1 MYLIGFLF
9 GLGFD
14 TATEVAS
21 LGICAR
27 EASTGIRIWSK
38 FILPTLFTAG
48 MALIDTTGGVRM
60 PSAYR
65 WAFVKPLRKL
75 CYNRTITFVSV
86 LVALLAGGIEILGL
100 VGDRLKPQGRLGWRW
115 RAEQPFRPGWNL
127 GHRHLRAEPDRLG
140 RHLSRHPRQRDRG
153 EFRRFGIVQA
163 RRGAKGRHAEGPRTN
178 RPSAMTPHMKLL
190 LTPFILIA
198 TVAGAQDA
206 PQGGAPV
213 QMAPVTVNAGPL
225 GFIGIRC
232 SASVGMFGLI
242 SNNAH
247 IRDLVIVEVFRDS
260 AAQRAGLLA
269 QDRVLRIDGVPITDY
284 SINGLKKIGEKEKG
298 DAMELQVIGPS
309 AQVPRTVQITLG
321 ARRALPR

>member
-1 MYLIGFLF
+1 M
-9 GLGFD
+9 
-14 TATEVAS
+14 
-21 LGICAR
+21 
-27 EASTGIRIWSK
+27 
-38 FILPTLFTAG
+38 
-48 MALIDTTGGVRM
+48 
-60 PSAYR
+60 
-65 WAFVKPLRKL
+65 
-75 CYNRTITFVSV
+75 
-86 LVALLAGGIEILGL
+86 
-100 VGDRLKPQGRLGWRW
+100 
-115 RAEQPFRPGWNL
+115 
-127 GHRHLRAEPDRLG
+127 
-140 RHLSRHPRQRDRG
+140 
-153 EFRRFGIVQA
+153 
-163 RRGAKGRHAEGPRTN
+163 
-178 RPSAMTPHMKLL
+178 
-190 LTPFILIA
+190 
-198 TVAGAQDA
+198 
-206 PQGGAPV
+206 
-213 QMAPVTVNAGPL
+213 VNAGPL